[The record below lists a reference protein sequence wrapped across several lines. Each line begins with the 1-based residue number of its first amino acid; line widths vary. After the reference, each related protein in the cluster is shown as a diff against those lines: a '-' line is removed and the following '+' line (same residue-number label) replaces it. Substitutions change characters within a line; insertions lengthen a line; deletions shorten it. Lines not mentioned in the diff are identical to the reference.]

1 MGVKNTVKVMNFHA
15 LLRVTDARDR
25 VNDAFRYER
34 ELKYIIS
41 SIVNNRI
48 FKQEHVS
55 LDIDDEGVE
64 LNIYLG
70 SDLGFCANFNSDVM
84 YFLKTDDAEN
94 DKIIIGKR
102 IRVQVE
108 NEKLFISNENFEERF
123 NDIFDVVLDGLLARK
138 YSKVNIIYN
147 HYFNMSRQEVLKRT
161 ILPFDYEGGDALDD
175 EEKKEFSKLDDFVIE
190 GDLNNIIWNLISIY
204 VTMEI
209 RIAKAWSYAAENVLR
224 QKFTDN
230 SLKRI
235 EEKEEDDHRKERKA
249 IKAKSFKEIVELNN
263 RKLRMKKMEE

>member
-1 MGVKNTVKVMNFHA
+1 MDY
-15 LLRVTDARDR
+15 LL
-25 VNDAFRYER
+25 
-34 ELKYIIS
+34 
-41 SIVNNRI
+41 
-48 FKQEHVS
+48 
-55 LDIDDEGVE
+55 
-64 LNIYLG
+64 
-70 SDLGFCANFNSDVM
+70 
-84 YFLKTDDAEN
+84 EN
-94 DKIIIGKR
+94 
-102 IRVQVE
+102 
-108 NEKLFISNENFEERF
+108 
-123 NDIFDVVLDGLLARK
+123 
-138 YSKVNIIYN
+138 
-147 HYFNMSRQEVLKRT
+147 
-161 ILPFDYEGGDALDD
+161 YEGGDALDD

-235 EEKEEDDHRKERKA
+235 DEKEEDDQRKERKA